1 MSDLLNDARAEGAA
15 EERANAA
22 KSALM
27 AGMTEEVAAEMASLQ
42 PAMHTVLVEALKKRE
57 RALQKRVQTGR
68 SKSLCM
74 KPGHARR
81 RRLCR
86 RRTPSS
92 TPFRIP

>member
-1 MSDLLNDARAEGAA
+1 MS
-15 EERANAA
+15 
-22 KSALM
+22 
-27 AGMTEEVAAEMASLQ
+27 EEVATEIAFL
-42 PAMHTVLVEALKKRE
+42 PAAMLTVLVEALKKRE